1 MLNTLI
7 VGASGYAG
15 AELVTYVN
23 RHPDMTI
30 TALTVSA
37 QSNDAGKLI
46 SDLHPQL
53 KGIVDLPLQPMSDIS
68 EFSAGVD
75 VVFLATAHEVSHDL
89 APQFLQAGCVVF
101 DLSGAFR
108 VNDGT
113 FYEKYYGFTHQHP
126 ELLEQAVYGLA
137 EWNAD
142 KLKEANLIAVPG
154 CYPTAAQLSLKP
166 LIDAGLLDLSQW
178 PVINATSGVSGAGR
192 KAAISNSFCEV
203 SLQPYGVFTHR
214 HQPEIATHL
223 GTEVIF
229 TPHLGNFP
237 RGILETITCR
247 LKAGVTHAQVAQAL
261 QQAYGDKPLV
271 RLYDK
276 GVPALKN
283 VVGLPFCDIGFAV
296 QGEHLIVVATED
308 NLLKGAAAQA
318 MQCANIRFGFA
329 QTQSLIDGDLINV
342 LLSFGLVFPSLLLLT
357 TNIFT
362 TNGANLYSTSLNLA
376 NSFKLNRNIMLA
388 VLIAISA
395 LATMT
400 QPYKI
405 DSLFVFLSTLGI
417 IVPPLCGIILA
428 DFYLVHRG
436 KYIDYNKATFKKWN
450 LVPWITW
457 AIALI
462 CVKFIPFGLA
472 SLNGIVIG
480 ALLYALITYIVKP
493 NVVSESKG

>member
-15 AELVTYVN
+15 AELVSYVN
-23 RHPDMTI
+23 RHPHMTI

-53 KGIVDLPLQPMSDIS
+53 KGVVDLPLQAMSDIS
-68 EFSAGVD
+68 EFTDGVD

-89 APQFLQAGCVVF
+89 APQFLAAGCVVF

-108 VNDGT
+108 VNDSA

-126 ELLEQAVYGLA
+126 DLLEKAVYGLA
-137 EWNAD
+137 EWSAD

-166 LIDAGLLDLSQW
+166 LIDAGLLDLDQW

-203 SLQPYGVFTHR
+203 SLQPYGVFNHR
-214 HQPEIATHL
+214 HHPEITTQL
-223 GTEVIF
+223 GAEVIF
-229 TPHLGNFP
+229 TPHLGSFP

-247 LKAGVTHAQVAQAL
+247 LKPGVTKEQVSEVFT
-261 QQAYGDKPLV
+261 QAYADKPLV

-296 QGEHLIVVATED
+296 QGEHLIVVAAED

-318 MQCANIRFGFA
+318 MQCANIRFGFPE
-329 QTQSLIDGDLINV
+329 TQ
-342 LLSFGLVFPSLLLLT
+342 
-357 TNIFT
+357 
-362 TNGANLYSTSLNLA
+362 
-376 NSFKLNRNIMLA
+376 
-388 VLIAISA
+388 
-395 LATMT
+395 
-400 QPYKI
+400 
-405 DSLFVFLSTLGI
+405 
-417 IVPPLCGIILA
+417 
-428 DFYLVHRG
+428 
-436 KYIDYNKATFKKWN
+436 
-450 LVPWITW
+450 
-457 AIALI
+457 ALI
-462 CVKFIPFGLA
+462 
-472 SLNGIVIG
+472 
-480 ALLYALITYIVKP
+480 
-493 NVVSESKG
+493 

>member
-23 RHPDMTI
+23 RHPHMNI

-53 KGIVDLPLQPMSDIS
+53 KASLICRCSRCRIS
-68 EFSAGVD
+68 ASLAQGWTWCF
-75 VVFLATAHEVSHDL
+75 ATAHEVSHDL
-89 APQFLQAGCVVF
+89 APQFLEAGCVVF

-108 VNDGT
+108 VNDVA
-113 FYEKYYGFTHQHP
+113 FYEKYYGFTHQYP
-126 ELLEQAVYGLA
+126 ELLEQAAYGLA
-137 EWNAD
+137 EWCGN

-154 CYPTAAQLSLKP
+154 CYPTAAQLALKP
-166 LIDAGLLDLSQW
+166 LIDADLLDLNQW

-223 GTEVIF
+223 GADVIF

-247 LKAGVTHAQVAQAL
+247 LKPGVSQVQVAQAL
-261 QQAYGDKPLV
+261 QQAYAHKPLV

-296 QGEHLIVVATED
+296 QGEHLIIVATED

-318 MQCANIRFGFA
+318 VQCANIRFGYA
-329 QTQSLIDGDLINV
+329 ETQSLI
-342 LLSFGLVFPSLLLLT
+342 
-357 TNIFT
+357 
-362 TNGANLYSTSLNLA
+362 
-376 NSFKLNRNIMLA
+376 
-388 VLIAISA
+388 
-395 LATMT
+395 
-400 QPYKI
+400 
-405 DSLFVFLSTLGI
+405 
-417 IVPPLCGIILA
+417 
-428 DFYLVHRG
+428 
-436 KYIDYNKATFKKWN
+436 
-450 LVPWITW
+450 
-457 AIALI
+457 
-462 CVKFIPFGLA
+462 
-472 SLNGIVIG
+472 
-480 ALLYALITYIVKP
+480 
-493 NVVSESKG
+493 

>member
-15 AELVTYVN
+15 AELVAYVN
-23 RHPDMTI
+23 RHPHMTI

-37 QSNDAGKLI
+37 QSNDAGKLV

-89 APQFLQAGCVVF
+89 APQFLAAGCVVF

-108 VNDGT
+108 VNDGA

-137 EWNAD
+137 EWSVE

-166 LIDAGLLDLSQW
+166 LIDAGLLDLNQW

-192 KAAISNSFCEV
+192 KASLGNSFCEV
-203 SLQPYGVFTHR
+203 SLQPYGVFNHR
-214 HQPEIATHL
+214 HHPEISTHL
-223 GTEVIF
+223 GADVIF
-229 TPHLGNFP
+229 TPHLGNFK
-237 RGILETITCR
+237 RGILKP
-247 LKAGVTHAQVAQAL
+247 LPAVWKPGVSKEQVAAVF
-261 QQAYGDKPLV
+261 QQAYADKPLV
-271 RLYDK
+271 RLYDR

-296 QGEHLIVVATED
+296 QDEHIIVVAAED

-318 MQCANIRFGFA
+318 VQCANIRFGFA
-329 QTQSLIDGDLINV
+329 ETQSLI
-342 LLSFGLVFPSLLLLT
+342 
-357 TNIFT
+357 
-362 TNGANLYSTSLNLA
+362 
-376 NSFKLNRNIMLA
+376 
-388 VLIAISA
+388 
-395 LATMT
+395 
-400 QPYKI
+400 
-405 DSLFVFLSTLGI
+405 
-417 IVPPLCGIILA
+417 
-428 DFYLVHRG
+428 
-436 KYIDYNKATFKKWN
+436 
-450 LVPWITW
+450 
-457 AIALI
+457 
-462 CVKFIPFGLA
+462 
-472 SLNGIVIG
+472 
-480 ALLYALITYIVKP
+480 
-493 NVVSESKG
+493 